1 MKYNFVP
8 VFDTKMKKRRSIAPH
23 LAKDANYLLKM
34 GFELIECA
42 PDLSEN
48 TKMESNVLEYIKDME
63 PESPELLD
71 GLWVTK
77 PYDTPKELIEAATI
91 QEKPKRGR
99 PKKQS

>member
-34 GFELIECA
+34 GFELIEG
-42 PDLSEN
+42 PPEEPRIVKELQ
-48 TKMESNVLEYIKDME
+48 DMGVKVSVE
-63 PESPELLD
+63 PEALPV
-71 GLWVTK
+71 WVSD
-77 PYDTPKELIEAATI
+77 PIDTPKEYIEAATI

>member
-34 GFELIECA
+34 GFELIEGPPPTEA
-42 PDLSEN
+42 EWLPNPS
-48 TKMESNVLEYIKDME
+48 IPKD
-63 PESPELLD
+63 PEVIPIDEQTQQ
-71 GLWVTK
+71 VV
-77 PYDTPKELIEAATI
+77 KE
-91 QEKPKRGR
+91 EKPKRGR